1 MRVEEGMGIYRKSE
15 TKVVKCVCVRVGGQ
29 MTNCTLETS
38 RFLVVSRVKMVKNGE
53 NEVFLVFGPK
63 YPYV

>member
-29 MTNCTLETS
+29 MTNFTLDTS
-38 RFLVVSRVKMVKNGE
+38 RFLVVSRVKMVKMVKN
-53 NEVFLVFGPK
+53 
-63 YPYV
+63 